1 MQTIEFQ
8 ATIKNGIVHIP
19 EKYKHLQ
26 ENKQFRFI
34 ITDKEKIIQ
43 KWQYWSDQE
52 IDNFGK
58 NNNL

>member
-34 ITDKEKIIQ
+34 ITDKEKSTIS
-43 KWQYWSDQE
+43 Y
-52 IDNFGK
+52 N
-58 NNNL
+58 